1 MISTPNPKE
10 AITENTNEYEIVE
23 SPINEKV
30 MLKEHK
36 NGFRMGTD
44 SVLLSKFVVA
54 TSKENGVD
62 LGTGSGVIPLLLLSM
77 GKGNSI
83 TGIEIQESL
92 FELAKENAKDNGFE
106 NNFHPV
112 LGDVRNINYIY
123 ESEKADFVTM
133 NPPYFKCGSGKTSEN
148 IEKVTARHEMNGGL
162 DAFCKAAAFC
172 LKYGGRFYVVYRA
185 DRLTELLH
193 AMTSR
198 GIEAKEIVMI
208 HKKGNVETV
217 LVKGVKGAKPGLK
230 ISVKE
235 TELVKSTED

>member
-1 MISTPNPKE
+1 MISTPKE
-10 AITENTNEYEIVE
+10 QNISASTTEYEIVE
-23 SPINEKV
+23 SPINERV
-30 MLKEHK
+30 ILKEHK

-54 TSKENGVD
+54 TQKENGVD

-77 GKGNSI
+77 GKGDSI
-83 TGIEIQESL
+83 TGVEIQESL
-92 FELAKENAKDNGFE
+92 FELAKINAKDNGFE

-112 LGDVRNINYIY
+112 LGDLRNINLLY
-123 ESEKADFVTM
+123 ENEKADFVTM

-162 DAFCKAAAFC
+162 DAFCKAASFC
-172 LKYGGRFYVVYRA
+172 LKYGGRFYAVYRA
-185 DRLTELLH
+185 DRLTELLYC
-193 AMTSR
+193 MSQR
-198 GIEAKEIVMI
+198 GIEAKEILLI